1 MKLSAKMTVALV
13 SGVLFFILSNPI
25 VYKFTDGLL
34 GGVVGPIASNGG
46 SPTTMGLI
54 LHSAV
59 FVAATYYGVGL

>member
-1 MKLSAKMTVALV
+1 MKLSAKMTAALV
-13 SGVLFFILSNPI
+13 AGVLFFILSNPI

-34 GGVVGPIASNGG
+34 GGIVGPLASNGG
-46 SPTTMGLI
+46 SPTTTGLI